1 MKYNS
6 FKLIGK
12 LYIVL
17 VIVVSMLCANV
28 NAYADTFDMTHKGS
42 ITMTLRTT
50 GDNVP
55 VKGAKFAIYKAADC
69 GVYSGVLQHFWTS
82 DFAPSGLDI
91 SLVDNEATASS
102 AAAFA
107 KSAGIA
113 REIVVTDGAGKFVK
127 DNLEV
132 GLYLVV
138 QINTV
143 SGFTVA
149 SPFFIAVGTL
159 SGEDVTYDSDASP
172 KVSVKRDGGVGGD
185 GPGPGKPVVS
195 PYPTPK
201 VTPGVTP
208 KVTPTVTP
216 QVQGQINKLP
226 QTGQNRWQIPF
237 LSCIGL
243 GFILTGLMLKTG
255 KNEE

>member
-6 FKLIGK
+6 LKLIGK

-28 NAYADTFDMTHKGS
+28 NVYADTFDMSHKGS

-69 GVYSGVLQHFWTS
+69 GVYGGVLQHFWTTE
-82 DFAPSGLDI
+82 FAAAGLDI
-91 SLVDNEATASS
+91 SLVDKEATASS
-102 AAAFA
+102 AASFT
-107 KSAGIA
+107 KSAGLA
-113 REIVVTDGAGKFVK
+113 REVVTTDSTGKFVK
-127 DNLEV
+127 GDLEV

-143 SGFTVA
+143 SGFSVA

-159 SGEDVTYDSDASP
+159 DGEDVTYDSDASP
-172 KVSVKRDGGVGGD
+172 KVSVKRNGGVGGD
-185 GPGPGKPVVS
+185 GPGPS
-195 PYPTPK
+195 PK
-201 VTPGVTP
+201 VTPGVTPKVTP

-216 QVQGQINKLP
+216 QVQGEINKLP
-226 QTGQNRWQIPF
+226 QTGQDRWQIPF

-255 KNEE
+255 KDED

>member
-17 VIVVSMLCANV
+17 MIVVSILCANV
-28 NAYADTFDMTHKGS
+28 NVYADTFDMSHKGS

-50 GDNVP
+50 GDNVS

-69 GVYSGVLQHFWTS
+69 GVYNDVLQHFWTS
-82 DFAPSGLDI
+82 EFEAAGLDI
-91 SLVDNEATASS
+91 SLVDKEATASS
-102 AAAFA
+102 AASFA
-107 KSAGIA
+107 KNSGLA
-113 REIVVTDGAGKFVK
+113 RDIVTTDSNGKFVK
-127 DNLEV
+127 DDLEV

-159 SGEDVTYDSDASP
+159 DGEDVTYDSDASP
-172 KVSVKRDGGVGGD
+172 KVSVKKKNST
-185 GPGPGKPVVS
+185 PEPSKPVG
-195 PYPTPK
+195 PKPTPK

-208 KVTPTVTP
+208 KVTPGVTPTATP
-216 QVQGQINKLP
+216 QVTEKVDTLAK
-226 QTGQNRWQIPF
+226 TGQDRWQIPF

-255 KNEE
+255 KDED